1 MQKNGG
7 NYGNGNGNSRTT
19 TASNSLQV
27 FLDLR
32 VMQVMGKR
40 KHWITTFGSIRA
52 LTVEPLAIRI
62 TCTNP
67 LLVVPNQELSPTP
80 YLSTSLPINHHCP
93 SPLLPPSPVPLP
105 APATPSPTILNT
117 SKAQDLDSHHIENLE
132 LSCWLNGESMDNI
145 FAVRIE
151 KSKRVW
157 CLQAKVKEEMGIALQ
172 HVKVSSL
179 IIWKIEVSFCHSST
193 FNKVEH
199 LLSRTQSVWRN
210 STKTM

>member
-1 MQKNGG
+1 MHKSPSGG
-7 NYGNGNGNSRTT
+7 SKPG
-19 TASNSLQV
+19 ALSN
-27 FLDLR
+27 
-32 VMQVMGKR
+32 
-40 KHWITTFGSIRA
+40 A
-52 LTVEPLAIRI
+52 LPL
-62 TCTNP
+62 
-67 LLVVPNQELSPTP
+67 
-80 YLSTSLPINHHCP
+80 YLSTNQPPLSVPASSSVPTSPTVPGVPASLPHHT
-93 SPLLPPSPVPLP
+93 PPSPVPLP
-105 APATPSPTILNT
+105 TPATPSPTILNT
-117 SKAQDLDSHHIENLE
+117 SKAQDPDSHHIENLE
-132 LSCWLNGESMDNI
+132 LSCWLNGECMDNI

-151 KSKRVW
+151 KGKRVW

>member
-1 MQKNGG
+1 MMQKNGG

-93 SPLLPPSPVPLP
+93 SPLLPPSPPPPPSQASLHPLP
-105 APATPSPTILNT
+105 TTHLRPR
-117 SKAQDLDSHHIENLE
+117 SHSRPL
-132 LSCWLNGESMDNI
+132 LLRLPLFST
-145 FAVRIE
+145 
-151 KSKRVW
+151 
-157 CLQAKVKEEMGIALQ
+157 QAKLRTPI
-172 HVKVSSL
+172 L
-179 IIWKIEVSFCHSST
+179 IT
-193 FNKVEH
+193 
-199 LLSRTQSVWRN
+199 
-210 STKTM
+210 